1 MTTLASPVT
10 RTPPPRNGH
19 PENTAASDH
28 PISCDEMMDEA
39 ENHQEEDLLEPD
51 PQFGD
56 SHPIPNRTSTERPV
70 PTRTS
75 LPEKRH
81 TDLTDPSQPALVQR
95 IKREAPTF
103 DPPVSFDEMMDEAE
117 NYQEEDLL
125 EPDPQFG
132 DSHPIPNRT
141 STERPVPTR
150 TSLPE
155 KRHTDLTDP
164 SQPAPVERV
173 RRQAPTFDP
182 PVSFDEMMDEAENYQ
197 EEDFLEL
204 DSQFGDIRPN
214 RPPFERLVP
223 TRASLPEK
231 RYTDVTGPRIRR
243 EAPTFDPPVSIDEMM
258 DEAENYQG
266 EDFLEMDSQFGDS
279 HPNRPTSAQRPIPT
293 LPEERQRDLADPS
306 QPRWIPT
313 TSIVATKLDGTKIRI
328 PRRKKIGSTQVT
340 RGGSKST
347 EALQKQCL
355 ELLDEPIHR
364 MLQAVREEILHK
376 DVLAAASASLPP
388 KVENPNPGPRSLWT
402 DRYRPAKFIDL
413 IGDER
418 TFRSAMSW
426 LKTWDRCVF
435 KKIESKKRKRDR
447 SQPQWGSS
455 AQSNLFAE
463 AAETDPYGRPQ
474 EKVLLLAGKPGLGKT
489 TMAEVLATQAGYQ
502 VIEINASDDRS
513 SRTVTDQIKSALESR
528 TLDAGAKFGGGL
540 SLKSNR
546 PTCVIID
553 EIDGAAAGG
562 GGGGGA
568 GGNEAGFVKALVKLV
583 TEGSTNVTKVNS
595 KGKSL
600 DQRPLLRPIICICND
615 LYAPVLRPLRP
626 ISRIIRFNNPTPLT
640 IVKRLQTICKSEKL
654 LADLNNLNYLVKLAS
669 GDLRSCL
676 NTLQFI
682 STQSTTLTD
691 QIIKSAVE
699 ASVKD
704 SGSSIQTVLSHLF
717 KIPVRKSASKKDPS
731 GSKDVYLTELIR
743 DISACGQNDR
753 VVQGCFESYLTMKQP
768 TDLWRTYERLH
779 DWLEFYDRLETKI
792 WKDQEYQL
800 SSYVPY
806 SIAIWREL
814 MGNVTNKAPDYPKVE
829 YEHFLKRSI
838 NEETLST
845 FNANL
850 PPVVKAS
857 FKSREVV
864 CELLPFLIR
873 ILSVDLR
880 PVNSKLIK
888 KEEKE
893 VLSRLVS
900 IMIELGLRFVQDKGE
915 DGQLSYTLEP
925 AVDFPVYYE
934 GKRPVDIPPPRY
946 SVRQMILNEMN
957 LLARARKQDRPTAS
971 DKTPGTAASIINAY
985 KQKPNALKPDLPEKA
1000 ALDFFGRKRIETNQQ
1015 DKTGPTTGQKD
1026 LPKEKVKILYRYHE
1040 GFSNAVKKGITFNEL
1055 MSK

>member
-1 MTTLASPVT
+1 MGMLEEIDELEVDEAFFGALQENHSVEESEQAKALIAEGDIEGEASEARRSHHTFQDICDDPQSLLMGSRRPRSSSHELVPELDEDEEEPADRSVKKSKLDSVDTPHQNIVQDSISKEIPDVTHNAAIVSNSRQSENRKGVDEGLNGLDVLELDEAFPPLPGQEPGSEKENNDNDSALAGPSKGREGSLATLELEIDESFMVPMKPIPQPSVPAFE
-10 RTPPPRNGH
+10 RIRRD
-19 PENTAASDH
+19 E
-28 PISCDEMMDEA
+28 PIS
-39 ENHQEEDLLEPD
+39 
-51 PQFGD
+51 D
-56 SHPIPNRTSTERPV
+56 S
-70 PTRTS
+70 
-75 LPEKRH
+75 
-81 TDLTDPSQPALVQR
+81 
-95 IKREAPTF
+95 
-103 DPPVSFDEMMDEAE
+103 PVSFDEMMDEAE
-117 NYQEEDLL
+117 NHGGGDDLL
-125 EPDPQFG
+125 E
-132 DSHPIPNRT
+132 I
-141 STERPVPTR
+141 
-150 TSLPE
+150 
-155 KRHTDLTDP
+155 
-164 SQPAPVERV
+164 
-173 RRQAPTFDP
+173 
-182 PVSFDEMMDEAENYQ
+182 
-197 EEDFLEL
+197 
-204 DSQFGDIRPN
+204 
-214 RPPFERLVP
+214 
-223 TRASLPEK
+223 
-231 RYTDVTGPRIRR
+231 
-243 EAPTFDPPVSIDEMM
+243 
-258 DEAENYQG
+258 
-266 EDFLEMDSQFGDS
+266 DSQFGDS
-279 HPNRPTSAQRPIPT
+279 HLNRPTSAQAPIPAFNSRAS
-293 LPEERQRDLADPS
+293 LLQEEAEPRRDLSDPY
-306 QPRWIPT
+306 QARWVPT
-313 TSIVATKLDGTKIRI
+313 ASIMATRLDGTQFRI

-340 RGGSKST
+340 RGGAQPT
-347 EALQKQCL
+347 EALRKQCL

-376 DVLAAASASLPP
+376 DALAVASASLPP
-388 KVENPNPGPRSLWT
+388 KVETSNPGPRSLWT
-402 DRYRPAKFIDL
+402 DRYRPVKFIDL

-435 KKIESKKRKRDR
+435 KKVESNKRKRQ
-447 SQPQWGSS
+447 SKVQPQWNANGP
-455 AQSNLFAE
+455 SNSFAE
-463 AAETDPYGRPQ
+463 AAETDPYGRPH

-568 GGNEAGFVKALVKLV
+568 GGSEAGFVKALVKLV
-583 TEGSTNVTKVNS
+583 TEGSSNAPKFNS

-717 KIPVRKSASKKDPS
+717 KIPVRKSANKDSS
-731 GSKDVYLTELIR
+731 GSKNSYLNDLVR

-753 VVQGCFESYLTMKQP
+753 IIQGCFESYLGMKQP
-768 TDLWRTYERLH
+768 TDLWQTYDRLH
-779 DWLEFYDRLETKI
+779 EWLDFHDRLETKI
-792 WKDQEYQL
+792 WKEQEYQL
-800 SSYVPY
+800 SGYVPY

-814 MGNVTNKAPDYPKVE
+814 MGNVTNKAPDYPKID

-838 NEETLST
+838 NEETLSS
-845 FNANL
+845 FNSHL
-850 PPVVKAS
+850 PPIVKAS
-857 FKSREVV
+857 FKSQEVV

-888 KEEKE
+888 KEEKD
-893 VLSRLVS
+893 VLARLVS
-900 IMIELGLRFVQDKGE
+900 IMIELGLKFVQDKSE

-934 GKRPVDIPPPRY
+934 GKRPIDIPPPRY

-957 LLARARKQDRPTAS
+957 LLSRARKQDRPTTSSSDAAS
-971 DKTPGTAASIINAY
+971 GTAASIINAY
-985 KQKPNALKPDLPEKA
+985 KQKPNGLKSDLPEKV
-1000 ALDFFGRKRIETNQQ
+1000 ALDFFGRKRVETDPKKCPDN
-1015 DKTGPTTGQKD
+1015 GQKD
-1026 LPKEKVKILYRYHE
+1026 LPKEKIKILYRYHE

-1055 MSK
+1055 MMK